1 MLAMAGDVLSLSS
14 RDVNVERNHL
24 RAGTGIARL
33 IASGLVLLVIARN
46 AYADPGEWQWGGHT
60 KALFNY
66 LTFPEDSVFR
76 EATGANS
83 SDYSFDGRFKLRY
96 DNNAWEVAADYQLIA
111 RYGDAV
117 ALSRQLSD
125 LAIVPGAV
133 PNDSLRVLNLTD
145 TLVDGGDA
153 VAVQRLDRL
162 YVTYNSEDW
171 VARLGRQVISWGNGL
186 VYSAMDFINPFDP
199 AAVDKEYKVG
209 DDMVYGQYLWRSGND
224 LQTVLVGRR
233 DADTGNV
240 DRANSTLAAK
250 YHGFA
255 GVFEYDI
262 LLSQHYGD
270 TVAGV
275 GGNRSIGGAVWR
287 GDVTLTRTDTE
298 TVPLVV
304 TSLSWSWM
312 WGGKNASG
320 VVEYFYSGF
329 GIRSGEY
336 SEAELAAKPD
346 LSARLQRGELFT
358 LGRNYVVT
366 SVVVELTPLFLLTP
380 NIFINLDDP
389 SALVQ
394 VVGQYDVAQNFL
406 LLAAINAPIGSPG
419 TEYGGIN
426 SGVDGLYLSSGPSLY
441 LQLAWYF

>member
-1 MLAMAGDVLSLSS
+1 MAGNVLSISS
-14 RDVNVERNHL
+14 RDSRPGRNTT
-24 RAGTGIARL
+24 RAGSAVARL
-33 IASGLVLLVIARN
+33 VAGGLVLLVSANN
-46 AYADPGEWQWGGHT
+46 ALADPGEWQWGGHT

-66 LTFPEDSVFR
+66 LSYPEDSVFR
-76 EATGANS
+76 ELTGANS

-96 DNNAWEVAADYQLIA
+96 DKNAWQVAADYQLIA

-125 LAIVPGAV
+125 IPLVPDAV
-133 PNDSLRVLNLTD
+133 PDDSLRVLNLTD
-145 TLVDGGDA
+145 TLVDSGDA

-162 YVTYNSEDW
+162 YATYTSEDW

-199 AAVDKEYKVG
+199 AAVDKEYKLG

-224 LQTVLVGRR
+224 LQMALVGRR

-255 GVFEYDI
+255 GAFEYDI

-270 TVAGV
+270 TVAGI

-287 GDVTLTRTDTE
+287 GDATLTRTDTE

-320 VVEYFYSGF
+320 VVEYFYNGF
-329 GIRSGEY
+329 GIRGGEY
-336 SEAELAAKPD
+336 SAAEVAARPD

-380 NIFINLDDP
+380 NFFTNLDDP

-394 VVGQYDVAQNFL
+394 LVGQYDFAQNFL
-406 LLAAINAPIGSPG
+406 MLAAINAPIGAPG
-419 TEYGGIN
+419 TEYGGID
-426 SGVDGLYLSSGPSLY
+426 SGIDGLYLSSGPSLY